1 MAVSN
6 VLLVAGVESRM
17 HACLLCSRS
26 FSAPCMHMHA
36 CQCLHMELLVG
47 IPEYGAASLSHSL
60 FRGKDHVRVLCNV
73 L

>member
-26 FSAPCMHMHA
+26 FSASCMHMHA

-47 IPEYGAASLSHSL
+47 IPEYDAANLSHPL
-60 FRGKDHVRVLCNV
+60 VQGMDHVRALCNV